1 MKNEES
7 ISQILSE
14 YYLAYDNSQIPEKVI
29 KAAKIAVADY
39 IGCAIGGS
47 RLESTEAIKSVMMRY
62 DVPDGTRVIT
72 GGKAPAENAAFIN
85 GASGHSLE
93 MDDAHYR
100 AGGHAAVVIIPAAM
114 AVAEEQGRTG
124 RDFLHAV
131 IWGYDMMTRVG
142 QAGIPDNCFERGWHP
157 TAVFGIF
164 GATVAA
170 SFLYGLSAEEMK
182 NAIGIA
188 GGFASGNLE
197 CYADGTLTKRLNPG
211 NAAWGGVIAAKL
223 AQKGYSGPKWIFE
236 GGCGFLKSYTDNAVP
251 ENMLKDLDY
260 SDFPIEVTSYK
271 PYACCRYNHA
281 PIDSVLAIMGE
292 NSLSPDDIEEISVD
306 VVRMALRAVVEPQEM
321 KYNPPSV
328 VGAQF
333 SLPYSV
339 AVAALFGSAS
349 VREYREELLSDA
361 VVKEMMGRVKM
372 THTGKLDKYI
382 EDNIYA
388 ANVTIKT
395 KKEDIYT
402 KLTTFSKGDPDNP
415 MSEIEMKV
423 KFQSLAA
430 LNISDAK
437 RIDRIWRSILSL
449 DGRESFLELL
459 SLI

>member
-1 MKNEES
+1 MKNEVS
-7 ISQILSE
+7 ISQTLSE
-14 YYLAYDNSQIPEKVI
+14 YYHAYDNSQIPDKTV

-47 RLESTEAIKSVMMRY
+47 RLESTEAIKRVMMRY
-62 DVPDGTRVIT
+62 DVPDGTRVVL

-85 GASGHSLE
+85 GSAGHSLE

-114 AVAEEQGRTG
+114 AVAEEQGRSG
-124 RDFLHAV
+124 KDFINAV

-170 SFLYGLSAEEMK
+170 SFLYGSSVEEMK

-223 AQKGYSGPKWIFE
+223 AMEGYSGPKWIFE

-271 PYACCRYNHA
+271 PHACCRYNHA
-281 PIDSVLAIMGE
+281 PIDSTLAIMSE
-292 NSLSPDDIEEISVD
+292 NDLSPGDIDEISVD
-306 VVRMALRAVVEPQEM
+306 VVRMALRAVVEPREV
-321 KYNPPSV
+321 KYDPPSV

-349 VREYREELLSDA
+349 VREYRKELLSDA
-361 VVKEMMGRVKM
+361 AVKEMMGRVEI

-382 EDNIYA
+382 EDDIFA
-388 ANVTIKT
+388 ADVTIRT
-395 KKEDIYT
+395 KKGDVYT

-415 MSEIEMKV
+415 LSDGEMKA
-423 KFQSLAA
+423 KFESLCA
-430 LNISDAK
+430 LNIDDPG
-437 RIDRIWRSILSL
+437 RIGRIWEEILSL
-449 DGRESFLELL
+449 DEKDDLRGLVSLL
-459 SLI
+459 